1 MALRI
6 RAVKKQAGREVL
18 EEVQSKYGGIEG
30 LRRYVERHPE
40 DPLAEFV
47 LRDAEYFQSHPEAAG
62 REVTTGTT
70 YVSWEP
76 RDINKLTPERIR
88 LLYRLRQ
95 KPAASIKSLAK
106 AIGRDYK
113 NVFNDL
119 RTLEGLGLVR
129 LAEDASGA
137 RVPRVD
143 FQKIE
148 ILL

>member
-70 YVSWEP
+70 
-76 RDINKLTPERIR
+76 
-88 LLYRLRQ
+88 
-95 KPAASIKSLAK
+95 
-106 AIGRDYK
+106 
-113 NVFNDL
+113 
-119 RTLEGLGLVR
+119 
-129 LAEDASGA
+129 
-137 RVPRVD
+137 
-143 FQKIE
+143 
-148 ILL
+148 